1 MGPFSDI
8 YEKAKNHV
16 QITQLFVRGDD
27 GALLNSRHERK
38 MVPIYMRS
46 TEKNLDTVPT
56 IKFVD
61 NTPKQ
66 PEGFVGKAKDLL
78 GRMYTHILKK
88 CGIKEEEPEKLTQEM
103 SEKALES
110 IKMPAINIVPPSLP

>member
-38 MVPIYMRS
+38 MVPIYMRG
-46 TEKNLDTVPT
+46 TEKILDTTPT
-56 IKFVD
+56 IRFVD

-66 PEGFVGKAKDLL
+66 PEGFVGKAKNLL
-78 GRMYTHILKK
+78 GRMYSHILNK
-88 CGIKEEEPEKLTQEM
+88 CGIKEEEPEK
-103 SEKALES
+103 
-110 IKMPAINIVPPSLP
+110 